1 MGLSGRRHTVLT
13 TTPYFAG
20 SGHNGDVTILPSPTN
35 LTPLPGQPPEVPW
48 PTDTW
53 TQGPLPAEVDGAEL
67 ERLLD
72 RAFGSTPDP
81 GFGES
86 HATIVV
92 HRGRVVAERYG
103 PGVDETTPLLSWSM
117 AKSITHALVGIL
129 VDQGRLDFHA
139 PAPVAEWA
147 NADDPRRH
155 ITLDH
160 LLRMVDG
167 LDFNE
172 TYSLSADAATT
183 DEDWSHCIDM
193 LFGEGTDA
201 PARYA
206 AARPLRHEPGTVFN
220 YSSGTSNI
228 VARIVCDLIGRGDD
242 ATAWMREHLFDPIG
256 MTSATPTYDTEGNFV
271 GSSYFHA
278 TARDWARFGLLH
290 LRGGSW
296 DGRQIVPRSWVDYG
310 RATRA
315 VDDEARRYGAH
326 WWTIDDGRG
335 RFYASGF
342 EWQRVMCVPSS
353 DLVAVRLGKT
363 PEADYP
369 TPLAWFE
376 DIISLFD

>member
-1 MGLSGRRHTVLT
+1 M
-13 TTPYFAG
+13 
-20 SGHNGDVTILPSPTN
+20 TILQQPDD
-35 LTPLPGQPPEVPW
+35 LVPLPSQPPDAPW
-48 PTDTW
+48 PTDAW
-53 TQGPLPAEVDGAEL
+53 VRGPLAPEVDESEL

-72 RAFGSTPDP
+72 RAFGPTPEP

-86 HATIVV
+86 HATILV
-92 HRGRVVAERYG
+92 HRGRLVAERYG

-129 VDQGRLDFHA
+129 VDQGRLDLHG

-147 NADDPRRH
+147 DEKDPRHH

-172 TYSLSADAATT
+172 TYSLPADAEANDT
-183 DEDWSHCIDM
+183 DWSHCIDM
-193 LFGEGTDA
+193 LFGAGADA

-220 YSSGTSNI
+220 YSSGTTNI
-228 VARIVCDLIGRGDD
+228 VARVVGDLIGRGAE
-242 ATAWMREHLFDPIG
+242 ATAWMHEHLFEPIG
-256 MTSATPTYDTEGNFV
+256 MTSATPTYDTDGNFV
-271 GSSYFHA
+271 GSSYLHA

-290 LRGGSW
+290 LRGGAW
-296 DGRQIVPRSWVDYG
+296 NGRQVIPRAWVDYG

-315 VDDEARRYGAH
+315 IDDEDATRYGAH
-326 WWTIDDGRG
+326 WWTADDETG
-335 RFYASGF
+335 RFHASGF
-342 EWQRVMCVPSS
+342 EWQRVVCVPSS

-363 PEADYP
+363 PETDYA
-369 TPLAWFE
+369 TPREWFDE
-376 DIISLFD
+376 VIALFG